1 MGTREGKRGPCEAI
15 PEQLSTDM
23 DNKKLWDVAERLQC
37 LIVSH
42 DRAVQQMYLLG
53 KEISKLDDLGVYLLI
68 QKFQL
73 AQIYCKENPNMGYQ
87 KEVCSVIRS
96 TDFQNENWFN
106 YTENAITCNDIL

>member
-23 DNKKLWDVAERLQC
+23 DNKKLRDVAESLQR

-53 KEISKLDDLGVYLLI
+53 KEISKLDDFGVYLLI

-73 AQIYCKENPNMGYQ
+73 AQMYCKENQNIGYQ
-87 KEVCSVIRS
+87 KEYNVGVCSVVRS
-96 TDFQNENWFN
+96 TDFQNKN
-106 YTENAITCNDIL
+106 C

>member
-15 PEQLSTDM
+15 PGQLSTDM
-23 DNKKLWDVAERLQC
+23 DNQKLWDVAERLQC

-53 KEISKLDDLGVYLLI
+53 KKISKLDNLRVYLLI

-73 AQIYCKENPNMGYQ
+73 AEIYCKENQNIGYQ
-87 KEVCSVIRS
+87 KEYNVGVYSVVRS
-96 TDFQNENWFN
+96 TDFQNKN
-106 YTENAITCNDIL
+106 C